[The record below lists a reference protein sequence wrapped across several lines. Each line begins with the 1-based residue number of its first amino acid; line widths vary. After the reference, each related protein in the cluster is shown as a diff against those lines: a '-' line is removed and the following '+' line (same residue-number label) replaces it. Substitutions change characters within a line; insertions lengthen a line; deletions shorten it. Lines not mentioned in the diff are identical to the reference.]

1 MSKLSNVIN
10 NDVVKKTV
18 YDKLVTKMNAINTRE
33 FVLKNQYDSD
43 KLDLQKKSM
52 TLTNKKTDAKISETE
67 RTKTLMIAGLVTTG
81 ALTVVKNK

>member
-33 FVLKNQYDSD
+33 FVLKNKYDSD

-52 TLTNKKTDAKISETE
+52 TLTKKK
-67 RTKTLMIAGLVTTG
+67 LMQKLVKQN
-81 ALTVVKNK
+81 APKHL

>member
-33 FVLKNQYDSD
+33 FVLKKKYDSD

-52 TLTNKKTDAKISETE
+52 TLTKKK
-67 RTKTLMIAGLVTTG
+67 LMQKLVKQN
-81 ALTVVKNK
+81 APKHL

>member
-33 FVLKNQYDSD
+33 FVLKNKYDSD

-52 TLTNKKTDAKISETE
+52 TLTKK
-67 RTKTLMIAGLVTTG
+67 RLMQKLVKQN
-81 ALTVVKNK
+81 APKHL

>member
-1 MSKLSNVIN
+1 
-10 NDVVKKTV
+10 
-18 YDKLVTKMNAINTRE
+18 
-33 FVLKNQYDSD
+33 
-43 KLDLQKKSM
+43 M